1 MQSSSETAGR
11 RGWRA
16 YAFRQLDAPPAGTS
30 NGIADVLSAVRA
42 EAEQIRAQAW
52 AAGEA
57 EGRAAGLAAARTEAA
72 PAVARDRAPRSG
84 RSPSCATQVV
94 AELEQDAV
102 EMAMQLAEQILA
114 GVISVEPERVI
125 DVGRNALRH
134 LSDRRRVTVVVN
146 PEDLELVSE
155 CVEQLQSELG
165 GIEHLGVQ
173 SDRRIGRGGAIAR
186 TDSGEIDSGL
196 DAQLGRAREIV
207 AAALAREPSDRCLAS
222 PALPD
227 ALQGADLS
235 RRVGRV
241 SDLIGLIIEATG
253 VQVEIGEVCMVG
265 DGRDRAVGGRRGRRL
280 PRRAHAADAARRAPR
295 DRPGHERS
303 PDRRA
308 VPGGGR
314 RAAARARDRRPGQ
327 SSGRGRRAV
336 GRVVARHDR
345 RAARSADAPADQPT
359 ASALGV
365 RALDTLVPCG
375 RGQRLGIF
383 AGSGVGKSSLLGMI
397 ARSTAARST

>member
-1 MQSSSETAGR
+1 MQSFSEPAEVG
-11 RGWRA
+11 GDPIQS

-52 AAGEA
+52 AAGET

-72 PAVARDRAPRSG
+72 PAIAAIAAAVGAISELRD
-84 RSPSCATQVV
+84 QVL

-207 AAALAREPSDRCLAS
+207 AAALAREPS
-222 PALPD
+222 
-227 ALQGADLS
+227 AD
-235 RRVGRV
+235 V
-241 SDLIGLIIEATG
+241 
-253 VQVEIGEVCMVG
+253 
-265 DGRDRAVGGRRGRRL
+265 
-280 PRRAHAADAARRAPR
+280 
-295 DRPGHERS
+295 
-303 PDRRA
+303 
-308 VPGGGR
+308 
-314 RAAARARDRRPGQ
+314 
-327 SSGRGRRAV
+327 
-336 GRVVARHDR
+336 
-345 RAARSADAPADQPT
+345 
-359 ASALGV
+359 
-365 RALDTLVPCG
+365 
-375 RGQRLGIF
+375 
-383 AGSGVGKSSLLGMI
+383 
-397 ARSTAARST
+397 